1 MRRRTPLTVA
11 LVLALA
17 GAAPGPAGAARSVT
31 LAPPAGIA
39 EFFGVNV
46 NRLFNDA
53 GSAVD
58 IERQLSAVRTAGI
71 TVARTDAMWAFT
83 DPWGPAAPGSPGF
96 PAQADRR
103 ARMLAE
109 HGLRWQPILDYT
121 PTWAQSRE
129 GDMHSPPRDPRQFA
143 DFAERFAARYGPGG
157 AFWAANRGL
166 PYLPV
171 EVYEIWNEEN
181 NAKFWSPAPA
191 PGAYA
196 DLYLLARAAI
206 HHVQPDAIVTIG
218 GLANDGGDFLRSM
231 YAARPSL
238 AGQVDAV
245 AIHPYATTA
254 DGVLASV
261 DRFHEA
267 LRAVQPDDVPLYVTE
282 LGWYTSAGAH
292 QPLLRSDTSR
302 ATVLTRALRGL
313 LARRVSDNLRAVE
326 PYTWWTPQRDPD
338 SGEDWYG
345 LCRTDGTLSPA
356 GTVLASF
363 ARESSVAAA
372 RAGTSR
378 TYMIGRG
385 RRVLD
390 DYR

>member
-1 MRRRTPLTVA
+1 MRRLAPPAVA

-17 GAAPGPAGAARSVT
+17 VPGAAGAARSVT
-31 LAPPAGIA
+31 LVPPASISG
-39 EFFGVNV
+39 FFGVNV
-46 NRLFNDA
+46 NRLFND
-53 GSAVD
+53 GDPAVD
-58 IERQLSAVRTAGI
+58 IERQLSAVRAAGI

-121 PTWAQSRE
+121 PAWAQSGE
-129 GDMHSPPRDPRQFA
+129 GDMHSPPRDSHQFA

-157 AFWAANRGL
+157 AFWAANRSL

-181 NAKFWSPAPA
+181 IAKFWSPAPA

-196 DLYLLARAAI
+196 DLYLLARVAI
-206 HHVQPDAIVTIG
+206 HHVHPNAIVTIG
-218 GLANDGGDFLRSM
+218 GLANDGGDFLRRM

-245 AIHPYATTA
+245 AIHPYAPTA

-261 DRFHEA
+261 DRFHA
-267 LRAVQPDDVPLYVTE
+267 TLDAIQPDDVPLYVTE
-282 LGWYTSAGAH
+282 VGWYTSAGAH
-292 QPLLRSDTSR
+292 QPLLRSDASR
-302 ATVLTRALRGL
+302 AAVLARALRGL
-313 LARRVSDNLRAVE
+313 LARRSSDNLRAVD
-326 PYTWWTPQRDPD
+326 PYTWWTPQHDPQA
-338 SGEDWYG
+338 GEDWYG

-356 GTVLASF
+356 GTVFASL
-363 ARESSVAAA
+363 ARENSMAAA

-378 TYMIGRG
+378 TYTFGRN
-385 RRVLD
+385 RRARD